1 MNRSTQY
8 KQISE
13 ESKVIERIRYSNRE
27 RGTEINK
34 VKETMQTIEIE
45 GDRMTKTERDRS
57 IGRWIDR

>member
-8 KQISE
+8 KQSSE
-13 ESKVIERIRYSNRE
+13 ESKLTERMRYSNRE